1 MTHRRL
7 TRSVGVEGRGKRK
20 LLDRLIQAD
29 LDKGRGIIVVDPDAP
44 PDDPH
49 QNKGAKEANSGR
61 NQPTHLSATTNRSK
75 P

>member
-7 TRSVGVEGRGKRK
+7 TRSVGVEGRVKRK

-29 LDKGRGIIVVDPDAP
+29 LDKGLGIIVIDPHAP

-61 NQPTHLSATTNRSK
+61 NLPTHVSARTNRSK